1 MKVTLLAHTD
11 LVETLVAT
19 AAKMCYSSKTGED
32 LVNETAALSPEEVS
46 KYIEMLRSIGHESP
60 LEHLT
65 FTFAIEGISRA
76 CSHQLVR
83 HRLAS
88 YSQKSQRYVNET
100 AFKFVTPHSIA
111 RSTAATAKFCELMQL
126 IADAYVEL
134 RDELTLDILQAEY
147 TDTARADLLDRAN
160 PEDIKAAR
168 KLAQEDSRYVLPNAC
183 ETQLIMTMN
192 ARELLHFFKTR
203 CCNRAQWEIRAVADE
218 MLKQCMIV
226 APDVFANA
234 GAPCVCGKCPEGKMS
249 CGHPKSI

>member
-1 MKVTLLAHTD
+1 MKVTMLAHTD

-88 YSQKSQRYVNET
+88 YSQKSQRY
-100 AFKFVTPHSIA
+100 
-111 RSTAATAKFCELMQL
+111 
-126 IADAYVEL
+126 AYIRGWPSGMVFPW
-134 RDELTLDILQAEY
+134 LQVC
-147 TDTARADLLDRAN
+147 RC
-160 PEDIKAAR
+160 
-168 KLAQEDSRYVLPNAC
+168 SR
-183 ETQLIMTMN
+183 
-192 ARELLHFFKTR
+192 R
-203 CCNRAQWEIRAVADE
+203 W
-218 MLKQCMIV
+218 
-226 APDVFANA
+226 
-234 GAPCVCGKCPEGKMS
+234 
-249 CGHPKSI
+249 